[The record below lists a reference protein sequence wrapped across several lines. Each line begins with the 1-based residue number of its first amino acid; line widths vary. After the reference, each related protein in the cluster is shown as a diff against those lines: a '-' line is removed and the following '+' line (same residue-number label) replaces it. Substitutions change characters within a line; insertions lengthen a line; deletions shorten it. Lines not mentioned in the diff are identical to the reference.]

1 MTPSPHIIEMS
12 LDEFILASDLP
23 DDTLRRMIEAGILD
37 PRADTAGKWHFELQM
52 VFTARRALRLHQEL
66 EIDWSGIALAIE
78 LLDELEQLRD
88 ENRMLRQRLRRFM
101 DG

>member
-1 MTPSPHIIEMS
+1 
-12 LDEFILASDLP
+12 
-23 DDTLRRMIEAGILD
+23 
-37 PRADTAGKWHFELQM
+37 M
-52 VFTARRALRLHQEL
+52 VFTALRALRLHQEL